1 MNPFTTT
8 ITRSSLLTHLASMP
22 PKARGRGE
30 IERLLV
36 KPTNAE
42 LAQKPRVRVQA
53 VARELGKEWK
63 AVR

>member
-1 MNPFTTT
+1 
-8 ITRSSLLTHLASMP
+8 MP

-36 KPTNAE
+36 KLTNAE